1 MKNVKLLALLMGML
15 LCLPATLL
23 AREIPAV
30 VTTGW
35 LEKNLGNPDLKVIDI
50 RKVEEYKAGHIPGA
64 VNVFY
69 GTWAVKTPEFDN
81 ELPENDDLLDI
92 VNGAALTPKSLIVV
106 AGKVDNPTEQ
116 ANITRVAWTLRYA
129 GFANVAFL
137 DGGYNQWS
145 AEKKPLAT
153 DAPPVKA
160 ADNKPAFVKQIKAY
174 KEQVLSKR
182 DKATLVDARLPEF
195 FFGAAKLPFVER
207 PGRIKGAVNLPTA
220 WLFTKEGTLRS
231 TDEIRA
237 MANGVVGTDPGREI
251 IVYCDTGR
259 LASAWW
265 FILSEML
272 GYKNV
277 SMYDGSSQEFSR
289 DARFPMDKFTWK

>member
-1 MKNVKLLALLMGML
+1 MKNLKLFVLALAAV
-15 LCLPATLL
+15 LCLPAMLL
-23 AREIPAV
+23 ARDIPAV

-35 LEKNLGNPDLKVIDI
+35 LEKNLANPDLKVIDI
-50 RKVEEYKAGHIPGA
+50 RKLEEYKAGHIPGA

-69 GTWAVKTPEFDN
+69 GSWAVKTPDFDN
-81 ELPENDDLLDI
+81 ELPADDDLLDI
-92 VNGAALTPKSLIVV
+92 VNSAGLTPKSLIVI

-129 GFANVAFL
+129 GVANVAFL
-137 DGGYNQWS
+137 DGGYNQWT
-145 AEKKPLAT
+145 ADKRPLSTEAVT
-153 DAPPVKA
+153 VKG
-160 ADNKPAFVKQIKAY
+160 ADNKAAFIKQIKSD
-174 KEQVLSKR
+174 KEQVLAGR
-182 DKATLVDARLPEF
+182 NKATLVDARLPEF

-220 WLFTKEGTLRS
+220 WLFTKEGVLRPA
-231 TDEIRA
+231 DEIKA
-237 MANGVVGTDPGREI
+237 MAEGVVGKDTGREI

-289 DARFPMDKFTWK
+289 DARFPLEKFTWK

>member
-1 MKNVKLLALLMGML
+1 MKHLKLFALMLAAI
-15 LCLPATLL
+15 LCLPAMLL

-30 VTTGW
+30 VSTDW
-35 LEKNLGNPDLKVIDI
+35 LEKNLANPDLKVIDI
-50 RKVEEYKAGHIPGA
+50 RKLEEYKAGHIPGA

-69 GTWAVKTPEFDN
+69 GSWAVKTPDFDN
-81 ELPENDDLLDI
+81 ELPADDDLLDI
-92 VNGAALTPKSLIVV
+92 VNGAGLTPKSLIVV

-116 ANITRVAWTLRYA
+116 ANNTRVAWTLRYA
-129 GFANVAFL
+129 GFGNVAFL

-145 AEKKPLAT
+145 AEKKPLST
-153 DAPPVKA
+153 DAVVVKA
-160 ADNKPAFVKQIKAY
+160 ADNKPPFVKQIKAD
-174 KEQVLSKR
+174 KEQVLAKR
-182 DKATLVDARLPEF
+182 EKAALVDARLPEF

-220 WLFTKEGTLRS
+220 WLFTKEGTLRPA
-231 TDEIRA
+231 DEITA
-237 MANGVVGTDPGREI
+237 MAAGVVGTDTGREI
-251 IVYCDTGR
+251 VVYCDTGR

-265 FILSEML
+265 FVLSETL

-289 DARFPMDKFTWK
+289 DIRFPLEKFTWK